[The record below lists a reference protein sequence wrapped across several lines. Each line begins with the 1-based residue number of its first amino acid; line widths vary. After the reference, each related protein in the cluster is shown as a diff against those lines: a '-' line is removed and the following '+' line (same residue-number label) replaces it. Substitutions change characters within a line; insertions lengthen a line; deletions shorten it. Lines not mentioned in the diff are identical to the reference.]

1 MDFPGIHSLLSRA
14 TGRSS
19 CPSLSSIF
27 PAPPVVGHGRSGPR
41 LSEICPPPRA
51 ILSRTGWTMHG
62 NMCVT
67 SQKGKFLDSYI
78 VTPDEGPR
86 LDIPWCV
93 RHRHRHD
100 TCLPDASPLPVPPH
114 TGDAA
119 PAIDAGGRFK
129 SRPPHR
135 RRLAPAPAVVSR
147 QGIDYT
153 GQAGMPEVVARRLHL
168 CRLSRSYNA

>member
-41 LSEICPPPRA
+41 PSEICPPPRA

-78 VTPDEGPR
+78 VTLTRAPGSIS
-86 LDIPWCV
+86 LGAC
-93 RHRHRHD
+93 D
-100 TCLPDASPLPVPPH
+100 TVTDTIHACRTRALFPYLPTQAMLPQP
-114 TGDAA
+114 
-119 PAIDAGGRFK
+119 
-129 SRPPHR
+129 
-135 RRLAPAPAVVSR
+135 
-147 QGIDYT
+147 
-153 GQAGMPEVVARRLHL
+153 
-168 CRLSRSYNA
+168 